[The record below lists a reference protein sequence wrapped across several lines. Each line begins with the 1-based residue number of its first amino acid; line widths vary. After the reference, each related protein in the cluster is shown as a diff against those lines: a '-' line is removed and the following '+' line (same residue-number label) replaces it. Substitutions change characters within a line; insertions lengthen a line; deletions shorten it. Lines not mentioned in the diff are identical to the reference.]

1 MTTDIPSALI
11 VDLYELTMADVYRQ
25 TGMAGRPA
33 TFSLFVRSLPPERG
47 YLVAAGLDDVL
58 AWLERLRYEPAD
70 LEVVDRL
77 GLFGGDF
84 LEWLSKLRFT
94 GSVWAVAEGTSVFA
108 HEPILEVDAPL
119 AEAQLAET
127 FLLNQVTLQTSLASK
142 AARCRQAAAGRAVVD
157 FALRRSHGVD
167 AGMKLAR
174 ICALVG
180 LSGTSNVAGADRYGV
195 AASGTMAH
203 AFIQA
208 SKNELDGFRAFG
220 RAFGAATVFVV
231 DTYDTRR
238 GIDRAVMVA
247 EEMRSAGIV
256 PRGVRIDSG
265 DLARHAQYARGRLDE
280 ANLHEM
286 KIFVSGGL
294 DEHKIHRLVTAER
307 APIDGFG
314 VGSALG
320 VSADAPTLD
329 SVYKLVAFDGRP
341 VHKTSTGKKIWPGA
355 KQVWRAATWAEDVIT
370 LSDEPAPGDA
380 YRPLLDQV
388 MAGGKRMGAGSCS
401 LREANEH
408 FEQEWQELPDRFRAL
423 KGFEPNAVRI
433 SDRLQDTAR
442 SMGPG

>member
-1 MTTDIPSALI
+1 MSTDMPAALI
-11 VDLYELTMADVYRQ
+11 VDLYELTMVDAYRQ
-25 TGMAGRPA
+25 TGMADRPA

-58 AWLERLRYEPAD
+58 SWLERLRYEPD
-70 LEVVDRL
+70 ELEVVDRL
-77 GLFGGDF
+77 GLFDGAF
-84 LEWLSKLRFT
+84 LEWLSGLRFT
-94 GSVWAVAEGTSVFA
+94 GSVRAVAEGTAVFA

-127 FLLNQVTLQTSLASK
+127 FLLNQITLQTSLASK
-142 AARCRQAAAGRAVVD
+142 AVRCRQAAAGRAVVD
-157 FALRRSHGVD
+157 FALRRSHGID

-203 AFIQA
+203 AFVQA
-208 SKNELDGFRAFG
+208 HENEVDAFRAFG

-231 DTYDTRR
+231 DTYDTHR

-247 EEMRSAGIV
+247 DEMRGAGVV
-256 PRGVRIDSG
+256 PRGLRIDSG
-265 DLARHAQYARGRLDE
+265 DLARHAEYARRQLDA
-280 ANLHEM
+280 ANLEAM

-294 DEHKIHRLVTAER
+294 DEHKIHRLVAAEH

-341 VHKTSTGKKIWPGA
+341 VQKTSTGKQIWPGA
-355 KQVWRAATWAEDVIT
+355 KQVWRAPDWSEDVIT
-370 LSDEPAPGDA
+370 LVDEPAPEGA
-380 YRPLLDQV
+380 YRPLLEQV
-388 MAGGKRMGAGSCS
+388 MVGGKRVGAGSRS
-401 LREANEH
+401 LSEANHH
-408 FEQEWQELPDRFRAL
+408 FEREWEGLPDRFRAL
-423 KGFEPNAVRI
+423 KGFDPYAARI
-433 SDRLQDTAR
+433 SDRLQATAR
-442 SMGPG
+442 SMGPD